1 MGDGSGKKRKRD
13 GESAGKPKKK
23 VVLDAPAA
31 TAKVSSVLRPKSCPP
46 VVATAPGLEIP
57 KTLVF
62 HSYQSKD
69 EARTKTKHP
78 KHAVDKELLLHSTAH
93 RSLDYTAREEE
104 PRGSK
109 PLLKHYVGIYDPK
122 TGKLDVV
129 EAKKMVVR
137 GQVRA
142 KQLPTASAEDI
153 RTRQTMMER
162 KTDLGQTFGT
172 KKAKKAI
179 RENVLNAIAPER
191 KPGDGSPTKIDNAAR
206 AMLDSVGALTSQMAT
221 REELQAVVDDA
232 KPVPKANLAATDI
245 QDVYDPDVIIGSDI
259 LNLVPIREWQEKA
272 RHKEGIQ
279 VPSRFIAA
287 RVNAIATN
295 DDAVTR
301 LRVLRYMGFVILFY
315 LAGTKPGK
323 QQGTRRVV
331 SRDQLRE
338 VLSPAPEAVIEN
350 IRRKFS
356 DAGMVRKYH
365 IDLLM
370 THCCVFACIVDNFE
384 VDTENLRDD
393 LRISQTSINQFFH
406 EIGGRVKLVGSKAQG
421 RQAHIARLA
430 LPLDFPKQRLIAPR
444 RK

>member
-1 MGDGSGKKRKRD
+1 MGDGSSKKRKRD
-13 GESAGKPKKK
+13 GDAAGKPKKK
-23 VVLDAPAA
+23 VVLDAPPA

-46 VVATAPGLEIP
+46 VIATTPGLEVP
-57 KTLVF
+57 RNVVF

-69 EARTKTKHP
+69 EARSKSKQPRHTI
-78 KHAVDKELLLHSTAH
+78 DKEILLHSTAH

-109 PLLKHYVGIYDPK
+109 PLMKHYVGVYDPK
-122 TGKLDVV
+122 TGKLEVV

-142 KQLPTASAEDI
+142 KQLPTASAKDI
-153 RTRQTMMER
+153 GARQTNMER

-179 RENVLNAIAPER
+179 RENVLNAIAPEK

-221 REELQAVVDDA
+221 REQLQAVVDEA
-232 KPVPKANLAATDI
+232 KPVPKANLEATEI

-279 VPSRFIAA
+279 IPSRFIAA

-295 DDAVTR
+295 DDALTR
-301 LRVLRYMGFVILFY
+301 LRVLRYMGFVLLFY
-315 LAGTKPGK
+315 LGTKPGK
-323 QQGTRRVV
+323 QKGTRQLP
-331 SRDQLRE
+331 SREKLRE
-338 VLSPAPEAVIEN
+338 LLSPAPEAVVEN

-356 DAGMVRKYH
+356 DAGTMRKFH

-393 LRISQTSINQFFH
+393 LRIDQGSINKFFH
-406 EIGGRVKLVGSKAQG
+406 EIGGRVKPVGSKAEG
-421 RQAHIARLA
+421 RQANIARLA
-430 LPLDFPKQRLIAPR
+430 LPLDFPKQRHIAPR

>member
-1 MGDGSGKKRKRD
+1 MGDGSSKKRKRD
-13 GESAGKPKKK
+13 GDAAGKPKKK
-23 VVLDAPAA
+23 VVLDAPPA

-46 VVATAPGLEIP
+46 VIATTPGLEVP
-57 KTLVF
+57 RNVVF

-69 EARTKTKHP
+69 EARSKSKQP
-78 KHAVDKELLLHSTAH
+78 KHTIDKEILLHSTAH

-109 PLLKHYVGIYDPK
+109 PLMKHYVGVYDPK
-122 TGKLDVV
+122 TGKLEVV

-142 KQLPTASAEDI
+142 KQLPTASAKDI
-153 RTRQTMMER
+153 GARQTNMER

-179 RENVLNAIAPER
+179 RENVLNAIAPEK

-221 REELQAVVDDA
+221 REQLQAVVDEA
-232 KPVPKANLAATDI
+232 KPVPKANLEATEI

-279 VPSRFIAA
+279 IPSRFIAA

-295 DDAVTR
+295 DDALTR
-301 LRVLRYMGFVILFY
+301 LRVLRYMGFVLLFY
-315 LAGTKPGK
+315 LGTKPGK
-323 QQGTRRVV
+323 QKGTRQLP
-331 SRDQLRE
+331 SREKLRE
-338 VLSPAPEAVIEN
+338 LLSPAPEAVVEN

-356 DAGMVRKYH
+356 DAGTMRKFH

-393 LRISQTSINQFFH
+393 LRIDQGSINKFFH
-406 EIGGRVKLVGSKAQG
+406 EIGGRVKPVGSRAEG
-421 RQAHIARLA
+421 RQANIARLA
-430 LPLDFPKQRLIAPR
+430 LPLDFPKQRHIAPR

>member
-1 MGDGSGKKRKRD
+1 MGDGSSKKRKRD
-13 GESAGKPKKK
+13 GDAAGKPKKK
-23 VVLDAPAA
+23 VVLDAPPA

-46 VVATAPGLEIP
+46 VIATTPGLEVP
-57 KTLVF
+57 RNVVF

-69 EARTKTKHP
+69 EARSKSKQP
-78 KHAVDKELLLHSTAH
+78 KHTIDKEILLHSTAH

-109 PLLKHYVGIYDPK
+109 PLMKHYVGVYDPK
-122 TGKLDVV
+122 TGKLEVV

-142 KQLPTASAEDI
+142 KQLPTASAKDI
-153 RTRQTMMER
+153 GARQTNMER

-179 RENVLNAIAPER
+179 RENVLNAIAPEK

-221 REELQAVVDDA
+221 REQLQAVVDEA
-232 KPVPKANLAATDI
+232 KPVPKANLEATEI

-279 VPSRFIAA
+279 IPSRFIAA

-295 DDAVTR
+295 DDALTR
-301 LRVLRYMGFVILFY
+301 LRVLRYMGFVLLFY
-315 LAGTKPGK
+315 LGTKPGK
-323 QQGTRRVV
+323 QKGTRQLP
-331 SRDQLRE
+331 SREKLRE
-338 VLSPAPEAVIEN
+338 LLSPAPEAVVEN

-356 DAGMVRKYH
+356 DAGTMRKFH

-393 LRISQTSINQFFH
+393 LRIDQGSINKFFH
-406 EIGGRVKLVGSKAQG
+406 EIGGRVKPVGSKAEG
-421 RQAHIARLA
+421 RQANIARLA
-430 LPLDFPKQRLIAPR
+430 LPLDFPKQRHIAPR